1 MKRKHKKIITKI
13 ILVAI
18 ILSTL
23 FSSCSKNQNNQN
35 KNSKEE
41 RNTSGELVYVEFD
54 SENIMLLNN
63 ETVYIKDVDKGFKF
77 PFYSEREYEN
87 VSVYDSAENSF
98 NNKVVHYDKNYN
110 FNMYYIDFVNGEYI
124 EGMNYTIELPY
135 TNDFFLVKDIE
146 KTNQITFTIK
156 TAQHDSAKYSHDL
169 NFDNTYSSV
178 EDIKELKD
186 DEIALV
192 EDESGIIPYILSED
206 GESIVKAKF
215 SDVYKSVD
223 IYSKGSVS
231 IEDNKEL
238 LFDRI
243 KNAIVNSD
251 FYRSIVMTTYA
262 EDIGEDAGSNI
273 DIKLENFGGD
283 TKVSTT
289 VNISEDHS
297 LTVTCI
303 FNIDY
308 ESNIKISDTTNIEET
323 LDFDNIDFAV
333 TLTIKEFSIKDVLSK
348 SGELKVEDA
357 SKLISNEDKQNFLKA
372 LDLSDK
378 EIQSSKNDL
387 LSPIR
392 IPLGCG
398 FFIKCQVPFDS
409 AFNYDG
415 ILATTLNMP
424 CRAKSGFRFN
434 KQLKSFLP
442 YQEYNY
448 SVDFSVE
455 GEIKIKSHVG
465 VGVKATLYALN
476 EDLLSVNAGAVVK
489 LHNDDEFAGNLKVN
503 KSSKDAE
510 TTASFDFTGHIKVY
524 LTIDIYGGA
533 LISTKPIPIIG
544 QLIGYEINPKFEK
557 EIYNKTIFEKNIN
570 YVVATIS
577 EMKDIW
583 SSIKYFNYA
592 IRGEIKFYSYA
603 INEDTVVVTK
613 YSPDDERFK
622 ELRNNR
628 NIVENGILTECSSKK
643 DNNLYKKRTRKIIFI
658 DPIEVS
664 RASLLFNDNYNEL
677 EEIVNL
683 KYVFSDKLEDL
694 SYMFTRT
701 NLVEIDFRGCDFSNI
716 KEMRG
721 MFANSK
727 NLKKVNMSN
736 LDLRNV
742 YSMEHM
748 FLNCDELEDVNFS
761 GCQTGNINSMGL
773 MFKWCRKIEIIDLSS
788 LDLSK
793 VYFGSKNFSS
803 GDSVFHNVHGQSDGK
818 AYRSLGMSSMFEGCT
833 ELKTIY
839 VSNEPNADKL
849 IGIGSGSTFS
859 GCDKL
864 VGGNGSTLAKLKE
877 KYDNYLDCSFA
888 VIDNELHEGLFT
900 KK

>member
-1 MKRKHKKIITKI
+1 MKRKYKKIITKI

-35 KNSKEE
+35 KNSKEK

-54 SENIMLLNN
+54 PENIMLLNN
-63 ETVYIKDVDKGFKF
+63 ETVYIKDVDKSFKF

-87 VSVYDSAENSF
+87 VSLYDSAENSF

-135 TNDFFLVKDIE
+135 TNDFFLIKDIE

-156 TAQHDSAKYSHDL
+156 TAQHDSAKYSNDL

-192 EDESGIIPYILSED
+192 EDESGITPYILSED

-215 SDVYKSVD
+215 SDVYKAVD

-238 LFDRI
+238 LYERI
-243 KNAIVNSD
+243 KNAIVNSG

-262 EDIGEDAGSNI
+262 EDISEDVGSNI

-297 LTVTCI
+297 LTITCI

-415 ILATTLNMP
+415 TLATTLNMP
-424 CRAKSGFRFN
+424 CHAKPGFRFN

-465 VGVKATLYALN
+465 VGLKATLYALN

-503 KSSKDAE
+503 KTSKDTE

-557 EIYNKTIFEKNIN
+557 EIYNKTIFEKEIN

-577 EMKDIW
+577 EMKDI
-583 SSIKYFNYA
+583 SKT
-592 IRGEIKFYSYA
+592 KFYSYA

-622 ELRNNR
+622 ELRKNR
-628 NIVENGILTECSSKK
+628 NIVENGILTECSSIK
-643 DNNLYKKRTRKIIFI
+643 DNKRYEKRTRKIIFI

-664 RASLLFNDNYNEL
+664 RAAPLFNNFYEL

-683 KYVFSDKLEDL
+683 KYVFSDKLDDL
-694 SYMFTRT
+694 SYMFDRT
-701 NLVEIDFRGCDFSNI
+701 NLVEIDFSGCDFSNI
-716 KEMRG
+716 KKMND
-721 MFANSK
+721 MFADSK
-727 NLKKVNMSN
+727 KLKKVNMSN

-742 YSMEHM
+742 FTTQYM
-748 FLNCDELEDVNFS
+748 FLNCDKLEEVNFS
-761 GCQTGNINSMGL
+761 GCQTENLVNMGQ
-773 MFKWCRKIEIIDLSS
+773 MFRGCAKIEKIDLSS
-788 LDLSK
+788 LDISK
-793 VYFGSKNFSS
+793 VYFWKNNYNS
-803 GDSVFHNVHGQSDGK
+803 GDSSFYMAPGLGDGK
-818 AYRSLGMSSMFEGCT
+818 NYRSQGMSGMFDGCV

-839 VSNEPNADKL
+839 VSNEPDVDMLVDKASFF
-849 IGIGSGSTFS
+849 GGSMFS

-877 KYDNYLDCSFA
+877 KYDKYQDFHFA